1 LQVSAKPRH
10 PEHDGSQ
17 VKCFFY
23 FPEKSGELP
32 PGSST
37 GVHRSYPVA
46 DQPGPLHNP
55 ITRNR
60 PLAYWAL
67 SPHPITATM
76 FMGMHGDGAQA
87 KARQQ
92 HKHKSQHT
100 PTPKEK
106 RKNK

>member
-1 LQVSAKPRH
+1 V
-10 PEHDGSQ
+10 
-17 VKCFFY
+17 FFY
-23 FPEKSGELP
+23 EKSGELP

-37 GVHRSYPVA
+37 GVRRSYPVA
-46 DQPGPLHNP
+46 DQPGPLHNL
-55 ITRNR
+55 ITRNK

-67 SPHPITATM
+67 LPHPITATM
-76 FMGMHGDGAQA
+76 FMGMHGDGAPA
-87 KARQQ
+87 KARQ